1 MRVVDEDDDVLGEP
15 VVVLARRGDDLRE
28 RRVIAAFAPWDA
40 VLTPT
45 TALTPRPLDWY
56 PIDDGAA
63 DFDAQVLHTPHTSFV
78 NLTGLPA
85 LSLPVHQTDEGLPM
99 SCAPIGRQLER
110 RIPWTQR
117 VVDRMAA

>member
-1 MRVVDEDDDVLGEP
+1 M
-15 VVVLARRGDDLRE
+15 
-28 RRVIAAFAPWDA
+28 VIAAFSPWDA

-56 PIDDGAA
+56 PSGDGEA
-63 DFDAQVLHTPHTSFV
+63 DFRAQVLHTPHTSFV

-85 LSLPVHQTDEGLPM
+85 LSLPVHQTGEGLPM
-99 SCAPIGRQLER
+99 GAQLIGRPGEEATLLAIGRQLER